1 MIVRLPRMSQAEIRK
16 LIGEQMVCRIG
27 FKGEDYPYMAPFQY
41 VYANGHLY
49 FHFTQYGRKV
59 GLIERDNRV
68 CVEIEK
74 YTPDFS
80 DYSFVVLKG
89 TLEPVTDPRERA
101 EVIER
106 MAQESAR
113 KLSTSFLAAH
123 GLGKD
128 GGWSSLAPEKPLVIM
143 KLSRVAEEIGFKSP

>member
-1 MIVRLPRMSQAEIRK
+1 MSRAEIRK
-16 LIGEQMVCRIG
+16 LIGERMICRIA
-27 FKGEDYPYMAPFQY
+27 FKGEDYPYIAPFQY

-59 GLIERDNRV
+59 ELIEKDNRV

-74 YTPDFS
+74 YTPHFS

-101 EVIER
+101 EAIKR
-106 MAQESAR
+106 MAQEGAR
-113 KLSTSFLAAH
+113 NLSTNFLAAH

-128 GGWSSLAPEKPLVIM
+128 GGWSTLAPEKPLVMM
-143 KLSRVAEEIGFKSP
+143 KLSRVAEEIGLKSP

>member
-1 MIVRLPRMSQAEIRK
+1 MTVKLPRMGRAEIRK
-16 LIGEQMVCRIG
+16 LIGERMICRIA
-27 FKGEDYPYMAPFQY
+27 FKGEDYPYIAPFQY

-59 GLIERDNRV
+59 ELIEKDNRV

-74 YTPDFS
+74 YAPDFS

-101 EVIER
+101 EAIKR
-106 MAQESAR
+106 MAQEGAR
-113 KLSTSFLAAH
+113 NLSTNFLAAH

-128 GGWSSLAPEKPLVIM
+128 GGWSTLAPEKPLVIM
-143 KLSRVAEEIGFKSP
+143 KLSRVAEEIGLKSP

>member
-16 LIGEQMVCRIG
+16 LIGEQMICRIA
-27 FKGEDYPYMAPFQY
+27 FKGEDHPYMAPFQY

-59 GLIERDNRV
+59 ELIERDNRV

-74 YTPDFS
+74 YTSDFS

-101 EVIER
+101 EVINV
-106 MAQESAR
+106 MAREGAR
-113 KLSTSFLAAH
+113 NLSRNFLAAH
-123 GLGKD
+123 GLGKED
-128 GGWSSLAPEKPLVIM
+128 DWSCLTPERRLVIM
-143 KLSRVAEEIGFKSP
+143 KLSKVAEEIGLKSP